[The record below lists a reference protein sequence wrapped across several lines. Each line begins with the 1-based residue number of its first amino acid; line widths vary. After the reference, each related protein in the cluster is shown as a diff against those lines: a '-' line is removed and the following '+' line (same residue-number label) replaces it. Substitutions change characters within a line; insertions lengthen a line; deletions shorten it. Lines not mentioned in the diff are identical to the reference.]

1 MSDASSDTPPRVTR
15 SAGLPVPRRW
25 LRLSPRTA
33 RLRLAL
39 LYAGGFLV
47 LGTAV
52 IAITYLLA
60 SGGPTVTVS
69 YARPVR
75 GLVRPVSAG
84 GSRQATATTAAP
96 TNHAQ
101 VTAVTKPGQGPLL
114 SAIKGVAVHQHS
126 ADARNLLEVSWLV
139 LAVTAVA
146 AAILGWFASGRVL
159 RPLREMTDTA
169 RTISA
174 GNLSD
179 RLALTGPDD
188 EFRHLGDTL
197 DDLLARL
204 EASFE
209 SQRRFVANASHELRT
224 PLTLERT
231 LLQVALADPNA
242 TVASLRETCQ
252 ELLDSSRDQ
261 EQLLEALLTLA
272 SSERALDRRE
282 PLDLAQLADEALA
295 TPRPEVA
302 DRGLQ
307 LDSDLAPAPMHGDP
321 ALISRLIANLV
332 DNSVRYNEP
341 RGRVVVR
348 TATQNGHALVSV
360 VNTGPTVDPDQVTQM
375 FEPFHRLNGRTQTGD
390 GHHGLGLSIVS
401 AIASAHGAAVT
412 AEPQA
417 IGGLAVT
424 VSFPDRW

>member
-1 MSDASSDTPPRVTR
+1 MTVSARLPAPR
-15 SAGLPVPRRW
+15 AW
-25 LRLSPRTA
+25 LRLAPRTA
-33 RLRLAL
+33 RLRLTL
-39 LYAGGFLV
+39 LYAGSFLV

-52 IAITYLLA
+52 IAITYVLA
-60 SGGPTVTVS
+60 SVGPTV
-69 YARPVR
+69 R
-75 GLVRPVSAG
+75 VSAVG
-84 GSRQATATTAAP
+84 PGRELIRPAGSGPSKQAPAPQTNSTYTSAAP
-96 TNHAQ
+96 TAGN
-101 VTAVTKPGQGPLL
+101 GPVLK
-114 SAIKGVAVHQHS
+114 AIRGGVVRQHS
-126 ADARNLLEVSWLV
+126 ADSRNLLEISWLV
-139 LAVTAVA
+139 LAVIAVA

-174 GNLSD
+174 GNLSE

-188 EFRHLGDTL
+188 EFKQLGDTL

-204 EASFE
+204 EGSFE

-242 TVASLRETCQ
+242 TAASLRETCQ
-252 ELLDSSRDQ
+252 ELLDSGRNQ

-282 PLDLAQLADEALA
+282 PLDLAQLADGALA
-295 TPRPEVA
+295 TPRPEIE
-302 DRGLQ
+302 GLGLH
-307 LDSDLAPAPMHGDP
+307 LDSDLAPAPVSGDP
-321 ALISRLIANLV
+321 ALVSRLIATLI
-332 DNSVRYNEP
+332 DNAVRYNHP
-341 RGRVVVR
+341 GGRVVVR
-348 TATQNGHALVSV
+348 TATESGHALVSV
-360 VNTGPTVDPDQVTQM
+360 ANTGPTVSPDQVPQM

-401 AIASAHGAAVT
+401 AIASAHGAEIS

-424 VSFPDRW
+424 VSFPPRAETVS

>member
-1 MSDASSDTPPRVTR
+1 MAASAPLPAPR
-15 SAGLPVPRRW
+15 AW

-33 RLRLAL
+33 RLRLTL
-39 LYAGGFLV
+39 LYAGSFLV

-52 IAITYLLA
+52 IAVIYLLA
-60 SGGPTVTVS
+60 SRGPTVTVTT
-69 YARPVR
+69 AGPVR
-75 GLVRPVSAG
+75 ALVRPTSASSPG
-84 GSRQATATTAAP
+84 QTNATTPAQ
-96 TNHAQ
+96 TNQAQ
-101 VTAVTKPGQGPLL
+101 VAAVPTGANGPLL
-114 SAIKGVAVHQHS
+114 KAIKGGVVRQHS
-126 ADARNLLEVSWLV
+126 ADSSNLLEVSWLV
-139 LAVTAVA
+139 LAVTAA
-146 AAILGWFASGRVL
+146 AAALLGWFASGRVL

-174 GNLSD
+174 GNLSE

-188 EFRHLGDTL
+188 EFKHLGDTL

-242 TVASLRETCQ
+242 TVASLRATCR
-252 ELLDSSRDQ
+252 ELLDSGRDQ

-295 TPRPEVA
+295 APRPEIE
-302 DRGLQ
+302 DRGLH
-307 LDSDLAPAPMHGDP
+307 LDSDLAPAPMDGDP
-321 ALISRLIANLV
+321 ALVSRLIANLL
-332 DNSVRYNEP
+332 DNAVRYNDP
-341 RGRVVVR
+341 GGRVGVR
-348 TATQNGHALVSV
+348 TATRNGHAWVSV
-360 VNTGPTVDPDQVTQM
+360 SSTGPTVGPDQVTQM

-401 AIASAHGAAVT
+401 AIASAHGAAIS
-412 AEPQA
+412 AEPEA
-417 IGGLAVT
+417 LGGLAVT
-424 VSFPDRW
+424 VSFPARAETAS